1 MNAVAEIAASHDAF
15 VVIVGGG
22 PVGMGLAV
30 ADSFRAGR
38 VFIAGDAAHSHP
50 PNGGYGINSE
60 LEDARNLGWKLDAVL
75 QGWGG
80 DALLDSYD
88 AERRPV
94 FGSTVDDFIAKSTE
108 DDRRFLQEHDPA
120 RDRVASELPCQAR
133 AKEAAGEVH
142 AFEPHYEG
150 SPVVWPGAGAGCVC
164 SAKSSH
170 RFEARAGHHL
180 APAEL
185 AGGKN
190 VHEALGPGL
199 TLLAL
204 DAAPAGVRAFR
215 KGAQPHGLPLT
226 VVEAP
231 ARNDAQRYA
240 ARWVLVRPDHFV
252 AWASED
258 AQITGDA
265 AIRVLLHAQGGE
277 TRDQHAAQVPTH
289 NFMET
294 R

>member
-1 MNAVAEIAASHDAF
+1 MNAVAEIAAPHDAF
-15 VVIVGGG
+15 VVIVGVG

-94 FGSTVDDFIAKSTE
+94 FASTVDDFIAKSTE
-108 DDRRFLQEHDPA
+108 NDRRFLREHNPA
-120 RDRVASELPCQAR
+120 RDRVAFELAWQAP
-133 AKEAAGEVH
+133 AKGAAGAVH
-142 AFEPHYEG
+142 AFEPYYEG
-150 SPVVWPGAGAGCVC
+150 SPVVWPGAGAGRVC
-164 SAKSSH
+164 SATGSH
-170 RFEARAGHHL
+170 RFDARAGYHL
-180 APAEL
+180 APAKL
-185 AGGKN
+185 DGGKN
-190 VHEALGPGL
+190 VHEAHGSGL

-204 DAAPAGVRAFR
+204 DAAPAGERGFR
-215 KGAQPHGLPLT
+215 KGAQAHGLPLT
-226 VVEAP
+226 VVEPP

-240 ARWVLVRPDHFV
+240 ARWVLVRPDHFA
-252 AWASED
+252 AWASDD

-265 AIRVLLHAQGGE
+265 AIRVFLHSRGGE